1 MWRVDCCVWWVL
13 CGFFLLLC
21 VVLFFV
27 LFCFFPS
34 PLYVWTPFETN
45 WVSWHIIWCGSSA
58 LHILK
63 IQHAICVKGCPLG
76 ICYTCKSRCL
86 IPPNSHLVIFN
97 IPFFELVAPMHL
109 IYLCQEN
116 VFLLRCLLS
125 EFEVHRNLY
134 PPFGYSCTLLSALPG
149 GAELETFQVLMQARG
164 AQIICRVFSILLS
177 KPTLCNSDLPA
188 NTVIQA
194 SC

>member
-1 MWRVDCCVWWVL
+1 MWVFLVVV
-13 CGFFLLLC
+13 CGS
-21 VVLFFV
+21 VLFFV
-27 LFCFFPS
+27 LFFFS
-34 PLYVWTPFETN
+34 LPLYVWTPFETN
-45 WVSWHIIWCGSSA
+45 WVSWHIIWCGYSA

-63 IQHAICVKGCPLG
+63 IQHAICVKGRPLG
-76 ICYTCKSRCL
+76 ICYTWKSRCL
-86 IPPNSHLVIFN
+86 IPPNSLLVIFN

-116 VFLLRCLLS
+116 VFLLRCLLN
-125 EFEVHRNLY
+125 EFEVRRNLY

-149 GAELETFQVLMQARG
+149 GAELGTFQVLMQARG
-164 AQIICRVFSILLS
+164 AQIIRRFFSILLS

-188 NTVIQA
+188 NTVIPA